1 MSDREASQAMRA
13 KILGVLIKDA
23 RLAKG
28 KTIKDCADALGCT
41 PGVYTAYEVGKKS
54 LSLPQLELLAYFL
67 DTPLNHFW
75 SNETLTESQSQG
87 KADLRA
93 ADLISLRDRMI
104 GAKMRKARNDSGI
117 KIKELAVELGISSGR
132 LSAYEFGQKPIPIP
146 ELEAI
151 AARLGLT
158 IEHFLEAQGPIG
170 EWDSTRRALER
181 LRDLPPE
188 LREFISQPINETYL
202 RLAYQLSRLSADE
215 LRGIAESLLDIT
227 Y

>member
-1 MSDREASQAMRA
+1 MSDREASLAMRA

-28 KTIKDCADALGCT
+28 KTIKDCAEALGCT
-41 PGVYTAYEVGKKS
+41 PGVYSSYEAGSKS

-75 SNETLTESQSQG
+75 STETLSESQNQG

-104 GAKMRKARNDSGI
+104 GAKLRQARNDTGI
-117 KIKELAVELGISSGR
+117 KIKELSVELGIPSGR
-132 LSAYEFGQKPIPIP
+132 LSAYEFGQKPIPVP
-146 ELEAI
+146 ELESI

-158 IEHFLEAQGPIG
+158 IEHFLEVQGPIG

-202 RLAYQLSRLSADE
+202 RLAYQLSHLSADQ